1 MKEKVL
7 FVNKK
12 LSDSDINKDTILI
25 AQLEKNLVIGPKI
38 SKEFC
43 MCCYNQKIAKQASPK
58 ITIKF
63 SLKKVLKLYNSLR
76 KNQLAIIN
84 KNDVV
89 IKKYL
94 FPSVYNHDCNII
106 NFHVLNKCTSTNSYG
121 LIKSYKVWN
130 EHNFYIIRGVLDI
143 KGVHEDYI
151 TISGKSKNKREAIL
165 RFFGEAIE
173 RYVPQLYLSRKKYV
187 IQNFRIKTSYDSQR
201 LDWAKKNMTTVGLSC
216 HVSILRSLKKGFY
229 ENIEHYSIKKFI
241 SGIFLIY
248 PLTERFENE
257 NGIDKRQFFIR
268 NDLAIP
274 VVITFV
280 RQKVLDQTYYGIGI
294 SSQERISKAKKDSLY
309 EALQI
314 LYEKEYLKLNN
325 KELTRIYEKIFNMKY
340 KIIKVRNSFF
350 FLDVYKILKD
360 GFTYSITSY
369 KTGLKNNYIFF
380 TQLEKKSERKKIN
393 IESKS
398 NKERRLL
405 LQDCGF

>member
-1 MKEKVL
+1 M
-7 FVNKK
+7 
-12 LSDSDINKDTILI
+12 
-25 AQLEKNLVIGPKI
+25 
-38 SKEFC
+38 
-43 MCCYNQKIAKQASPK
+43 
-58 ITIKF
+58 
-63 SLKKVLKLYNSLR
+63 
-76 KNQLAIIN
+76 
-84 KNDVV
+84 
-89 IKKYL
+89 
-94 FPSVYNHDCNII
+94 
-106 NFHVLNKCTSTNSYG
+106 
-121 LIKSYKVWN
+121 
-130 EHNFYIIRGVLDI
+130 
-143 KGVHEDYI
+143 
-151 TISGKSKNKREAIL
+151 
-165 RFFGEAIE
+165 
-173 RYVPQLYLSRKKYV
+173 YLSQKKYV